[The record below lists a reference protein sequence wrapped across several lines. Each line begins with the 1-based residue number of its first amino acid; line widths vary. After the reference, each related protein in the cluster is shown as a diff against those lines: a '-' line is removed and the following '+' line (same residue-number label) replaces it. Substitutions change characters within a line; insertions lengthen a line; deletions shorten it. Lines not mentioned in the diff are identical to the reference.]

1 MSLGIC
7 SALTAGTGRGRGGGG
22 EGDAVSE
29 RKGVLLRLDLAVHD
43 AAGEAYGQVSVEGW
57 CCAARWLVVS
67 LLRTSCLCGL

>member
-1 MSLGIC
+1 M
-7 SALTAGTGRGRGGGG
+7 
-22 EGDAVSE
+22 SE